1 MTPRQTAE
9 RPDRAGQPR
18 HLQGGQ
24 TAKHRLLSED
34 TDRVRHRRK
43 DGEHDPEQVDV
54 TGATRRRPDQHCS
67 GERDGGTDQQ
77 PARKALAQH
86 DAGQQSN
93 QDRADVDQHGCRPGV
108 EVLLGRIE
116 CDVVDGEPGHAA
128 HAQQHPLP
136 AVGSHPPPACQQQRT
151 ERSRAECQPS
161 EGERAGG
168 EGLTGPA
175 DHHEGRGPGQ
185 DGRGDGGEDGHVAR
199 SGWWG
204 HSRGAHC
211 RSVDR

>member
-43 DGEHDPEQVDV
+43 DGEHDPEQVGV

-128 HAQQHPLP
+128 HAQQTHSRRLGATHRRRASNSAPSAAEPSASRPRASAPGEKDSP
-136 AVGSHPPPACQQQRT
+136 AQRIT
-151 ERSRAECQPS
+151 TKAEAQARTVVVTAARTATSRAV
-161 EGERAGG
+161 AGG
-168 EGLTGPA
+168 VTVVVLT
-175 DHHEGRGPGQ
+175 
-185 DGRGDGGEDGHVAR
+185 V
-199 SGWWG
+199 
-204 HSRGAHC
+204 GA
-211 RSVDR
+211 